1 VECAIA
7 TAAMF
12 SLRLVVEAEAC
23 SAYQSVV
30 GEIGCKPDQATMVV
44 PRVKGGCRCS
54 GGGVSDGRR
63 GGSGGGRFGGGAL
76 EQLPEAG
83 QWS

>member
-1 VECAIA
+1 MCSSRGGEIVECAIA

-44 PRVKGGCRCS
+44 PRVKGLS
-54 GGGVSDGRR
+54 V
-63 GGSGGGRFGGGAL
+63 
-76 EQLPEAG
+76 
-83 QWS
+83 